1 MKFHLARVEEILT
14 LRSNQYARTVELYD
28 LKSSKLSDAA
38 IELARL
44 RNLKESEEKEMESLE
59 ARLFRMQNIDEINIE
74 IDVLQ
79 TSDNGVMQLK
89 ERLYKLNGRLAMAR
103 KQA

>member
-1 MKFHLARVEEILT
+1 
-14 LRSNQYARTVELYD
+14 
-28 LKSSKLSDAA
+28 
-38 IELARL
+38 
-44 RNLKESEEKEMESLE
+44 MEALE

-79 TSDNGVMQLK
+79 TTDNGVKQLK

-103 KQA
+103 K